1 MQVCTSNSIN
11 VFVALIKVWR
21 EKNTKIKRA
30 RIKISQSALNL
41 AQRAANSYNID
52 DVALEGVSFTMVG
65 VHNTV
70 RWLAVIATDDTA
82 CGRRQLDGDRVIY
95 ISSLHGEKYFARFH

>member
-1 MQVCTSNSIN
+1 MERKKYQNKKSKLQRS
-11 VFVALIKVWR
+11 W
-21 EKNTKIKRA
+21 
-30 RIKISQSALNL
+30 IKISQSALNL